1 MNHPIPRIVLAA
13 LRGGSG
19 KTIVSL
25 GLIGALVQQGIRI
38 CPFKKGPDYI
48 DARWLASAAASPC
61 YNLDPFLMGNDTII
75 NSFVSRAKDSRFA
88 LIEGNR
94 GIFDGFDA
102 AGSSS
107 TAELAKLL
115 NSPVLLVVDCT
126 KVTRTVA
133 AMVLGCQNLDPGL
146 RISGVILN
154 KVATPRH
161 EDVVTRAIQTYTD
174 TPVLGAIPR
183 LRKDP
188 LPMRH
193 LGVTPADEHP
203 EALAALK
210 QLASLL
216 ETSADLERIKQIA
229 YAQPPLALSR
239 YVEPWSPPR
248 AEGPCGDNRPTIGVI
263 KDAAFQFYYPENL
276 EALESA
282 GGRIIF
288 LNSLSDSDFPE
299 LNALYVGGGFPETH
313 ARELEK
319 NRNFRKGLKKA
330 IEKGLP
336 VYAECGGLMYLGRRI
351 LWQGKAYSMV
361 GALGWDFIV
370 EKRPVGHGYSILE
383 AMEGNPYF
391 APGTRIKGH
400 EFHYSNPV
408 LSDEET
414 AGRPTFKVL
423 RGHGFQGQLEG
434 ITRKNIL
441 ATYTHIHALDNQT
454 WACSI
459 VEAARAF
466 KRGEKIIQKGFD
478 VSQKPG

>member
-1 MNHPIPRIVLAA
+1 MNHSIPRIVLAA

-25 GLIGALVQQGIRI
+25 GLIGALVRQGIKI

-61 YNLDPFLMGNDTII
+61 YNLDPFLMDNETIV
-75 NSFVSRAKDSRFA
+75 SSLVSRTKDGSFA
-88 LIEGNR
+88 VIEGNR

-115 NSPVLLVVDCT
+115 NSAVLLVIDCT
-126 KVTRTVA
+126 KATRTMA
-133 AMVLGCQNLDPGL
+133 AMVLGCQNLDPQL
-146 RISGVILN
+146 RVSGVILN
-154 KVATPRH
+154 KIATPRH
-161 EDVVTRAIQTYTD
+161 ENIVTKAIETYTD

-203 EALAALK
+203 EALSALK
-210 QLASLL
+210 QLASLIQ
-216 ETSADLERIKQIA
+216 ANVDLERIKQIA
-229 YAQPPLALSR
+229 NAQPPLALPDHVQSCNPMVEGR
-239 YVEPWSPPR
+239 YSD
-248 AEGPCGDNRPTIGVI
+248 GRPAIGVI

-282 GGRIIF
+282 GARIVF
-288 LNSLSDSDFPE
+288 LNSLTDRGLPE
-299 LNALYVGGGFPETH
+299 LDALYVGGGFPETH

-319 NRNFRKGLKKA
+319 NRDFRDELKTA

-351 LWQGKAYSMV
+351 IWKEKAYMMV
-361 GALGWDFIV
+361 GALGWDFVI
-370 EKRPVGHGYSILE
+370 EKRPVGHGYTILE
-383 AMEGNPYF
+383 AMKGNPYF
-391 APGTRIKGH
+391 APGEQIRGH

-408 LSDEET
+408 LSDEAT
-414 AGRPTFKVL
+414 SGYPTFKVL
-423 RGHGFQGQLEG
+423 RGHGFQGKLEG

-441 ATYTHIHALDNQT
+441 ATYTHIHARGNRI
-454 WACSI
+454 WAYSL
-459 VEAARAF
+459 VKAAKAF
-466 KRGEKIIQKGFD
+466 RHGKKALKMD
-478 VSQKPG
+478 PGHENTDH